1 MAHTVTIDLATTKQ
15 SFPSNIQFNS
25 VFVVLTPAALGD
37 DIFGPGNDVR
47 SAFSAPYSVT
57 FENVASG
64 DYTITAYTRDPDG
77 NPLGAKITG
86 SVTVAADA
94 PAAVEGG
101 VEVRPETVD
110 FDVPVAF
117 TVTIS

>member
-1 MAHTVTIDLATTKQ
+1 MTHTVTIDLATTKQ

-37 DIFGPGNDVR
+37 DIFGAGNDVR
-47 SAFSAPYSVT
+47 SAFSAPYSVM
-57 FENVASG
+57 FENVAAG
-64 DYTITAYTRDPDG
+64 DYTITAYTRDSGG

-94 PAAVEGG
+94 PAAADGG

-117 TVTIS
+117 TVTVS